1 MEGRDFSKDATMGMA
16 QWRRW
21 GWHQQELQGAQSPTI
36 QAALRRSV
44 NETARK
50 SPRVFWAI
58 LLHVL
63 GEQHKRDEQNSG
75 HNLRR
80 TGRGSGHTTW
90 ISQNSQCQG
99 SQTRCQS
106 CPIPMASGQIIASSE
121 RGFQPPDR
129 TPGFLPLT
137 TQARSSPF

>member
-1 MEGRDFSKDATMGMA
+1 MEKVRVAPAGI
-16 QWRRW
+16 
-21 GWHQQELQGAQSPTI
+21 QGAQSPTI
-36 QAALRRSV
+36 QAALRISV
-44 NETARK
+44 NEAARK

-75 HNLRR
+75 HILRR
-80 TGRGSGHTTW
+80 NRKGVWSTTW

-106 CPIPMASGQIIASSE
+106 CPIPMASGQ
-121 RGFQPPDR
+121 RPPKYC
-129 TPGFLPLT
+129 
-137 TQARSSPF
+137 